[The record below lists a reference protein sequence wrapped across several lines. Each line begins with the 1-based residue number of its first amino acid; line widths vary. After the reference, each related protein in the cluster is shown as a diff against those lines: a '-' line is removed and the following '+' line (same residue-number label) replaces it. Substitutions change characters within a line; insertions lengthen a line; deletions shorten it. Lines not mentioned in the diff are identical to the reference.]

1 MKRLG
6 VVVEK
11 LDPEVAKAITKQ
23 DSKAIPKALQSD
35 PDLDKFKRRTLREPT
50 QVLRYQQVRRCAY
63 AIGGRMMPMMDS
75 VVVSF
80 LVYIYWCVAEAVNII
95 IGRGKE
101 I

>member
-6 VVVEK
+6 VVVER

-50 QVLRYQQVRRCAY
+50 QVLRYQQVRASSLSGEQLPCFA
-63 AIGGRMMPMMDS
+63 S
-75 VVVSF
+75 S
-80 LVYIYWCVAEAVNII
+80 L
-95 IGRGKE
+95 
-101 I
+101 